1 MTPAKAASIRA
12 QRIDGD
18 QLSNQARRD
27 AEEAARRAEEER
39 PTIARLWEE
48 FKRQKSDL
56 KSAGDDRSRWRIY
69 LEKDFAAKEVS
80 EIVTLD
86 VDRLR
91 HRILKA
97 GKAPATAKQAVVLLQ
112 RIINFGTR
120 KGLCP
125 SPDPSR
131 LHFEMP
137 KVRNETT
144 EDLTPEQLEALMLA
158 MAEDSNIQAANL
170 MRLALFTGMRRGELF
185 RLKWN
190 NVDFERG
197 FILLVDTKG
206 GGDQKIPLNEA
217 ARDLLKRHPRNASPY
232 VFPGRGGGQ
241 RTDIRK
247 QVDRIKVRAGLP
259 KEFRPLHGL
268 RHVYASMMASSG
280 QVDMYT
286 LQKLLTHK
294 SAQMTQRYAHLRDD
308 ALQRAAGVAG
318 ELFGNLDKGQ
328 SSKSRRKVVN
338 LDTRN
343 QDGYKP

>member
-1 MTPAKAASIRA
+1 
-12 QRIDGD
+12 
-18 QLSNQARRD
+18 
-27 AEEAARRAEEER
+27 
-39 PTIARLWEE
+39 
-48 FKRQKSDL
+48 
-56 KSAGDDRSRWRIY
+56 
-69 LEKDFAAKEVS
+69 
-80 EIVTLD
+80 
-86 VDRLR
+86 
-91 HRILKA
+91 
-97 GKAPATAKQAVVLLQ
+97 
-112 RIINFGTR
+112 
-120 KGLCP
+120 
-125 SPDPSR
+125 
-131 LHFEMP
+131 MP

-217 ARDLLKRHPRNASPY
+217 ARDLLTRHPRGASPY

-259 KEFRPLHGL
+259 KEFRPLHGW
-268 RHVYASMMASSG
+268 RHVYASMMVSSG

-294 SAQMTQRYAHLRDD
+294 CAQMTQRYAHLRDD

-343 QDGYKP
+343 QVG